1 MNKIRHFQVPNPT
14 QTVAKEKPPEIKTS
28 DRPVPNLSLA
38 KKPENSALTA
48 PEKPAPASKE
58 KKSYLGWW
66 IAGSIL
72 VTLGI
77 VSQIRVHPSIRAE
90 AWLEP
95 NPDAREIVHA
105 KIPGIVKEVLVQ
117 PNEPVRADRALAI
130 VESEQLEDEIG
141 NWTLRLQESLAA
153 TESSRQQMFS
163 AQARLNQIQQQY
175 DFSRDRV
182 TQLQREIAQMNSGSP
197 PPHIQGYQT
206 QIQNLQATEA
216 SLNDSLG
223 RYQSLIADGA
233 ISQERVEEI
242 RRRKLAIAAQIGQ
255 NRSALETAKRQL
267 QDELK
272 AKTDELNRLQ
282 TSLSVARQEYHSA
295 QVLIQSRQPIELQIQ
310 QELEKRASQK
320 QEHYIIRSTIDGTI
334 MTQDLFA
341 LKGKALQTGEVV
353 MEIADTSQ
361 LIAIIEVR
369 QEDRDLVKAGSE
381 VKFKPLEPGLP
392 SFTTTIKEIVT
403 VLERDEQLQKSIL
416 QVTALID
423 STEGK
428 LQPNAKVYATIEPPH
443 KITLYERARRE
454 ILNLFKFRKYS

>member
-1 MNKIRHFQVPNPT
+1 MNKIRHFQVPDPARTLPETEEETQVSNRVSPNSSLKKKKKSSTPT
-14 QTVAKEKPPEIKTS
+14 ILEK
-28 DRPVPNLSLA
+28 
-38 KKPENSALTA
+38 SA
-48 PEKPAPASKE
+48 PIE
-58 KKSYLGWW
+58 KKKKSHLGFW

-72 VTLGI
+72 VTVGL

-95 NPDAREIVHA
+95 NPEAREMVHA
-105 KIPGIVKEVLVQ
+105 KIPGIVTEVLVQ
-117 PNEPVRADRALAI
+117 SNEPVRADRALAI
-130 VESEQLEDEIG
+130 VESEQLEEEIG
-141 NWTLRLQESLAA
+141 NWTLRLQESLVA

-163 AQARLNQIQQQY
+163 SQARLNQIQQQY
-175 DFSRDRV
+175 NFARDRAA
-182 TQLQREIAQMNSGSP
+182 QLQGEIARMESGAP

-216 SLNDSLG
+216 SLSKSLDRFRG
-223 RYQSLIADGA
+223 LVEEGA
-233 ISQERVEEI
+233 IAEEQVEEVK
-242 RRRKLAIAAQIGQ
+242 RRKLAIAAQIGQ

-282 TSLSVARQEYHSA
+282 TSLSVARQEYNSA
-295 QVLIQSRQPIELQIQ
+295 QVLVRSRQPIETQIQ
-310 QELEKRASQK
+310 QEIEKRAYQK
-320 QEHYIIRSTIDGTI
+320 QEHYILRAPIDGTVVTPDI
-334 MTQDLFA
+334 FS
-341 LKGKALQTGEVV
+341 LKGKFLQAGELV

-361 LIAIIEVR
+361 LVAAIEVR

-403 VLERDEQLQKSIL
+403 VLERNEQLQKSTL

-428 LQPNAKVYATIEPPH
+428 LQPNAKVYAKIKSPH
-443 KITLYERARRE
+443 KIPLYEQARRE
-454 ILNLFKFRKYS
+454 MLNLLKFRKYS